1 MEPLKGHGGGINSVG
16 GTFFALSCNTF
27 EFHHKKQIAFTWR
40 YLRSMSNLNWFC
52 GRMQISLRGKAKKI
66 AKESLYLCE
75 GMQNNLKNI
84 ISYHH

>member
-16 GTFFALSCNTF
+16 GLFLRCLATLLHFITKTNCVHL
-27 EFHHKKQIAFTWR
+27 QR

-52 GRMQISLRGKAKKI
+52 GRTQISLRGK

-75 GMQNNLKNI
+75 GMQNNLKNM

>member
-16 GTFFALSCNTF
+16 GLFLRCLATLLNFITKTNCIHLEIFAFHVQSQLVLWENANIF
-27 EFHHKKQIAFTWR
+27 ER
-40 YLRSMSNLNWFC
+40 ES
-52 GRMQISLRGKAKKI
+52 KKI